1 MESGEA
7 FLNSSDSRGMS
18 KVSEIVEQANSL
30 FDVVGARR
38 LSGSENLLILGLE
51 STAERNLDEFGHLDG
66 NFQMYG
72 FAKHVGFRL
81 EAVLNVIRGQGF
93 SAEPV
98 GRYGYPLKGEIN
110 LKTEAIRAGL
120 GKRGKSTV
128 VLHPEY
134 GPRLRFMAIG
144 TDAPLEPLIG
154 PPFADEKN
162 PICNGCS
169 ICIDVCPTKALE
181 PYRMPDT
188 SLCLS
193 NITPV
198 TEDGR
203 SILCD
208 ECLHLCPAA
217 NTHCHDPIMTQL

>member
-1 MESGEA
+1 MS
-7 FLNSSDSRGMS
+7 FMVSLSRRYVKKSKGMTVALQIAS
-18 KVSEIVEQANSL
+18 HAGSL
-30 FDVVGARR
+30 FDAVSVSR
-38 LSGSENLLILGLE
+38 LSSGDSLLILGLE
-51 STAERNLDEFGHLDG
+51 STQERNLDEFGHLGG

-72 FAKHVGFRL
+72 FEKHVGPRL
-81 EAVLNVIRGQGF
+81 ESLLDSIHGKGF

-98 GRYGYPLKGEIN
+98 GRYGYPLRGEIN
-110 LKTEAIRAGL
+110 LKAEAIRTGI

-128 VLHPEY
+128 VLHPKY
-134 GPRLRFMAIG
+134 GPRLRFMAIR

-154 PPFADEKN
+154 SDLTDLEN
-162 PICNGCS
+162 PVCNRCS
-169 ICIDVCPTKALE
+169 ICIDACPVNALE
-181 PYRMPDT
+181 PYRMSDA

-208 ECLHLCPAA
+208 ICLHLCPAA
-217 NTHCHDPIMTQL
+217 KESV

>member
-1 MESGEA
+1 
-7 FLNSSDSRGMS
+7 MS
-18 KVSEIVEQANSL
+18 KVSEVAEQASSL
-30 FDVVGARR
+30 FDVVGASW
-38 LSGSENLLILGLE
+38 LSNSDNLLILGLE

-81 EAVLNVIRGQGF
+81 ESVLNVIRGQGF

-98 GRYGYPLKGEIN
+98 GRYGYPREGEIN
-110 LKTEAIRAGL
+110 LKTEAVRAGL

-134 GPRLRFMAIG
+134 GPWLRFMAVK
-144 TDAPLEPLIG
+144 TDAPLESLIG
-154 PPFADEKN
+154 PRFTDEEN
-162 PICNGCS
+162 PICHGCS
-169 ICIDVCPTKALE
+169 ICIDVCPTNALE
-181 PYRMPDT
+181 PYRMPDA

-193 NITPV
+193 NITPL

-208 ECLHLCPAA
+208 KCLHLCPAA
-217 NTHCHDPIMTQL
+217 NTHH